1 MNLDLRPELG
11 SKGTSTQ
18 ALLLGPMGAEA
29 SLSAGVGD
37 GQPLSG
43 CQEGPGAKDDS
54 AAPTPLA
61 FSREEQGPKDHDLCD
76 V

>member
-1 MNLDLRPELG
+1 
-11 SKGTSTQ
+11 
-18 ALLLGPMGAEA
+18 MGAEA
-29 SLSAGVGD
+29 ALSAGVGD